1 MFFSLVNIRM
11 ENFILA
17 THKDMKRAL
26 DALKTLSHPV
36 RLSIIC
42 NLMEKGEMS
51 AGEIFAQ
58 EEKLA
63 SASQTSQ
70 YLRKLKDCGILQ
82 DRKDGQFVYYR
93 IKSAEIEKTVSAL
106 KSIFRPKKH

>member
-1 MFFSLVNIRM
+1 
-11 ENFILA
+11 
-17 THKDMKRAL
+17 MKAAL
-26 DALKTLSHPV
+26 DALKILSHPV

-51 AGEIFAQ
+51 AGEIHAQ

-70 YLRKLKDCGILQ
+70 YLRKLKDNGILQ
-82 DRKDGQFVYYR
+82 DRKEGQFVYYR
-93 IKSAEIEKTVSAL
+93 IKSAEMQTLVSTLKTL
-106 KSIFRPKKH
+106 FRPKKR